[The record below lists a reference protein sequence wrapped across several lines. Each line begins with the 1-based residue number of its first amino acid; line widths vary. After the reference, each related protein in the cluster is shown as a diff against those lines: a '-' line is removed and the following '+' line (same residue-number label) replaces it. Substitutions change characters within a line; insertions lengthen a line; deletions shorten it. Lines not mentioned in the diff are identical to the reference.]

1 MSHLA
6 DQVAT
11 GPRVALAIPTEKS
24 QDIIYVVG
32 IGMMEWVDVV
42 GTGAFSGYRCL
53 EVGRPEF
60 GSTASP
66 RGYELDMTGGLV
78 PKAAYPSLWA
88 WAQQNGHSVASAT
101 WTARPFKFADVD
113 ATYFRLPDLRD
124 MHLRFTGTN
133 ADTAAARLLGS
144 YQADDFRS
152 HSHNAQTGNQA
163 GIAFAQGNNNPPREN
178 SGYTSTTNAG
188 GTETRG
194 PNTAFAPRI
203 HI

>member
-6 DQVAT
+6 EQVAA
-11 GPRVALAIPTEKS
+11 GPRVAIAIPTEKA
-24 QDIIYVVG
+24 QDVIYLIGVG
-32 IGMMEWVDVV
+32 IMEWVDVV
-42 GTGAFSGYRCL
+42 GTGAFSGYRCP

-66 RGYELDMTGGLV
+66 RGYELDMIGGLV
-78 PKAAYPSLWA
+78 PKAAYASLWA
-88 WAQQNGHSVASAT
+88 WAQQNGHTVAAAA
-101 WTARPFKFADVD
+101 WTAKPFKFADVD

-144 YQADDFRS
+144 YQADALRNHLHGLPYGD
-152 HSHNAQTGNQA
+152 ATGSVSA
-163 GIAFAQGNNNPPREN
+163 SLGLTNNPL
-178 SGYTSTTNAG
+178 STANTNPAG
-188 GTETRG
+188 GSETRG
-194 PNTAFAPRI
+194 HNTAFAPRI